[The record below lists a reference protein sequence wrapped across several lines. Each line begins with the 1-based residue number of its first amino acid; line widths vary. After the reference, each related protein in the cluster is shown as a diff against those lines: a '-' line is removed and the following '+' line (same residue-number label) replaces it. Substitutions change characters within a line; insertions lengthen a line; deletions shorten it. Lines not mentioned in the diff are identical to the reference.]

1 MRDTDLY
8 ASILGIVSPWRVTA
22 VVLDHKEREVRV
34 TIGPAPDTQLRC
46 PTCDKPCPGYDS
58 RQRSWRHLDTCQFK
72 TLLVADVPRVN
83 CSEHSIQ
90 QIRVPWSE
98 PGSRFTALMEALVI
112 DWLKEAS
119 IEAVARLMRLSWD
132 EVDGIMQRAVRRGL
146 KRRRLGA
153 MARLCVD
160 ETSFQKHHEYVT
172 VVLDPERQAVVYV
185 GDGRDAAALD
195 AFWSTLTPEQ
205 IAAIEV
211 VAMDLAK
218 AYVSSTRKHVPDA
231 DRKIAFDRFHVASL
245 INDAVNNVRKQE
257 HRELTAQDEPLLKG
271 TRTIWIKNPE
281 NHTENEERL
290 FRYLDSLGL
299 KVGRACG
306 LKEMARH
313 LWQYISRTWAEKAW
327 KRWIAKAMR
336 SRLEPMKKAARSV
349 REHLWGI
356 LNAIVLNA
364 NNAAAESTNSRIQ
377 WIKYT
382 ACGFRNRE
390 RFRNAIYFHCGKL
403 DLYPD
408 ALRATHTKA

>member
-8 ASILGIVSPWRVTA
+8 ASILGIVSPWRVTGVDLNQKA
-22 VVLDHKEREVRV
+22 QEVRV
-34 TIGPAPDTQLRC
+34 TIQTAPGTQLRC
-46 PTCDKPCPGYDS
+46 PTCDKPCPGYDV

-83 CSEHSIQ
+83 CVEHGVLQ
-90 QIRVPWSE
+90 VRVPWGE
-98 PGSRFTALMEALVI
+98 PGSRFTALMEALII

-119 IEAVARLMRLSWD
+119 TQAVARLLRLSWD
-132 EVDGIMQRAVRRGL
+132 GVDGVMQRAVQRGL

-185 GDGRDAAALD
+185 ADGRNAEALD

-205 IAAIEV
+205 LAAIEV

-218 AYVSSTRKHVPDA
+218 AFVSSTRKHVPDA

-245 INDAVNNVRKQE
+245 INDAVNDVRKLE
-257 HRELTAQDEPLLKG
+257 HRELTSQDEPLLKG
-271 TRTIWIKNPE
+271 SRYLWIKNPE
-281 NHTENEERL
+281 NLTEDEEQR
-290 FRYLDSLGL
+290 FRFLESLGL
-299 KVGRACG
+299 KVGRAWA
-306 LKEMARH
+306 LKEMARE
-313 LWQYISRTWAEKAW
+313 LWSYLSRTWAEKGW
-327 KRWIAKAMR
+327 RKWIARAMR
-336 SRLEPMKKAARSV
+336 SRLEPMKKVAKSV

-356 LNAIVLNA
+356 LNAIVLKA
-364 NNAAAESTNSRIQ
+364 SNAAAESTNAKIQ
-377 WIKYT
+377 WIKSS

-403 DLYPD
+403 DLYPE
-408 ALRATHTKA
+408 ALRVTHTNA